1 MVKQHFF
8 CELNDLKWSGNITS
22 FINYGSHYEM
32 RIESLSGITV
42 LFGKTSMGNF
52 ICIPDFDAGCH
63 LAELNDEF
71 YSREKISGVINQ
83 VDAITIAKALKT
95 VSHQLEKGDS

>member
-1 MVKQHFF
+1 
-8 CELNDLKWSGNITS
+8 
-22 FINYGSHYEM
+22 M